1 MLQGEWPGDGCE
13 YCQNIEMSGGHSDRN
28 FQNLVPNIYP
38 SELDEDPACV
48 KVQPRI
54 LEVFFSNTCNFK
66 CVYCKGKFSSSIQQ
80 EDKKFGGS
88 LIHLQQTDTDNRYKE
103 YIDTFWAWFKN
114 HSSKLDRLQVLGG
127 EPFLVNDVALLLDY
141 FESNAHPNLEFNIVT
156 NLGVPSKLV
165 SSFAQRMASL
175 LRDKKL
181 GRVDIQVSIDA
192 WGPAQEYV
200 RHGLDLSLFEKNLS
214 ILLQEKIFRI
224 GLLSTVCSLTIH
236 EMPDLAKKYLD
247 WGQQQEIF
255 WYMHLVLPTGSS
267 LFDPGVFDYEIFK
280 SSLEKTLA
288 AIPNDT
294 WDRQQTRN
302 TLQGIMRTIE
312 KNSVNAVDKQSA
324 LRYFLE
330 KNDQRR
336 NSCWQI
342 VFPWLNKESSDV
354 V

>member
-1 MLQGEWPGDGCE
+1 MLQGDWPGDGCE

-28 FQNLVPNIYP
+28 FQNLVPDIYP
-38 SELDEDPACV
+38 SELEKDPTRTI
-48 KVQPRI
+48 VQPSI

-66 CVYCKGKFSSSIQQ
+66 CVYCKGKLSSSIQQ

-88 LIHLQQTDTDNRYKE
+88 LIHVQQPDEENHYKE
-103 YIDTFWAWFKN
+103 YIGMFWKWFKD
-114 HSSKLDRLQVLGG
+114 HSFNLNRLQVLGG
-127 EPFLVNDVALLLDY
+127 EPFFSNDIDLLLDY
-141 FESNAHPNLEFNIVT
+141 FEQHPHPNLEFNIVT

-165 SSFAQRMASL
+165 SSFSQRLALL

-181 GRVDIQVSIDA
+181 GRVDIQVSIDG

-200 RHGLDLSLFEKNLS
+200 RHGLDLSLFEKNLA

-236 EMPDLAKKYLD
+236 DMPDLANKYLD
-247 WGQQQEIF
+247 WCQQQEIF

-267 LFDPGVFDYEIFK
+267 LFDPGVFSYGIFQ

-288 AIPNDT
+288 TIPDDT
-294 WDRQQTRN
+294 WDRQQTRK
-302 TLQGIMRTIE
+302 TLQGIMQTIG
-312 KNSVNAVDKQSA
+312 KNSSNDITKQNM
-324 LRYFLE
+324 LRDFLD

-336 NSCWQI
+336 NICWQQ
-342 VFPWLNKESSDV
+342 VFPWLAREIDSV